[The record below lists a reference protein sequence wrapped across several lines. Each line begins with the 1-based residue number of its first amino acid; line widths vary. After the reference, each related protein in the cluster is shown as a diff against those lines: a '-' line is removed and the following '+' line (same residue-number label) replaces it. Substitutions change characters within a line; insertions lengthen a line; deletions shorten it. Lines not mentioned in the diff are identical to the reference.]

1 MNEPV
6 SEADI
11 RRRIGGGLGDRAF
24 SHTLAFVREMSVTG
38 TAGEREFSRFLARY
52 LRDLPFLA
60 DGSAE
65 ILSEPVPGP
74 PEGRECVAALVRG
87 QGRRT
92 IVLCGHFDV
101 VGIADYGDL
110 QPLAGD
116 PFALAPALIARL
128 AESGDD
134 PRALA
139 DLRSGDY
146 VPGRGLLDMKAGLG
160 AGLAVLEAIAASQER
175 VGNLLFLA
183 VPDEE
188 NQSAGMRAAGP
199 LLARLA
205 REHDLDLTLAINLDA
220 LQDDRSVGLGCV
232 GKHLVTTYVIGHE
245 AHACYPFNGLSA
257 AYLASAIVQEME
269 YEPDLAEGEP
279 GAMSAPPVALIQRDL
294 REGYDV
300 TTPAR
305 AWCAFNVI
313 TRRRS
318 GREVLDRS
326 AEIVRRA
333 LARAL
338 ALRRERAER
347 AGAQGGMSFD
357 DAPIVTFEAV
367 EARASATPAYAADRA
382 TLAAQLTARAD
393 LTMPERARL
402 MTELAVEAARITG
415 PCVVLGF
422 GGLSY
427 PPVPPLRMQANPAL
441 EETVR
446 QAVANAAAR
455 TGVEIAV
462 RDQLAVI
469 TDMSFPGAYH
479 RNEDRDATRDNP
491 LWRGILDWD
500 IENYPRV
507 PIVNIGPSGRD
518 YHRFVERAETA
529 YSFAVL
535 PEIVDEVARAVLG
548 REF

>member
-1 MNEPV
+1 MNERIG
-6 SEADI
+6 EEDI
-11 RRRIGGGLGDRAF
+11 RLRIDGGLGDRALA
-24 SHTLAFVREMSVTG
+24 HTLAFVRELSVTG
-38 TAGEREFSRFLARY
+38 TRGEQDFSRFLAQY
-52 LRDLPFLA
+52 LRALPSLA
-60 DGSAE
+60 DRSAE
-65 ILSEPVPGP
+65 ILREPVPGP
-74 PEGRECVAALVRG
+74 PEGRECVTALVKG
-87 QGRRT
+87 EGRRT

-116 PFALAPALIARL
+116 PFALVPALIAPL
-128 AESGDD
+128 AETGED

-146 VPGRGLLDMKAGLG
+146 LPGRGLLDMKAGLG
-160 AGLAVLEAIAASQER
+160 AGLAVIEAFAASEER
-175 VGNLLFLA
+175 IGNLLFLA

-188 NQSAGMRAAGP
+188 NQSAGMRIAGP
-199 LLARLA
+199 LLARIA
-205 REHDLDLTLAINLDA
+205 QEHDLELTLAINLDA

-279 GAMSAPPVALIQRDL
+279 GEMTAPPVALLQSDL
-294 REGYDV
+294 RDGYDV

-305 AWCAFNVI
+305 SWCAFNVI

-326 AEIVRRA
+326 AEVVRRA
-333 LARAL
+333 IARAL
-338 ALRRERAER
+338 ALRRERRER
-347 AGAQGGMSFD
+347 AGAHGSVSFED
-357 DAPIVTFEAV
+357 VPILTFEEVDAQ
-367 EARASATPAYAADRA
+367 ASASPTYAEAKA
-382 TLAAQLTARAD
+382 ALAAQLIGRTE
-393 LTMPERARL
+393 LTMPERGRR
-402 MTELAVEAARITG
+402 MTELAIDAARLTG

-427 PPVPPLRMQANPAL
+427 PPVPPLRTQANPAL

-446 QAVANAAAR
+446 QAIASAAAR
-455 TGVEIAV
+455 AGVEIAV

-479 RNEDRDATRDNP
+479 RDEDRDATRDNP
-491 LWRGILDWD
+491 LWPDMVAWD
-500 IENYPRV
+500 IERYPRV
-507 PIVNIGPSGRD
+507 PIVNIGPFGRD
-518 YHRFVERAETA
+518 YHRFVERAEKT
-529 YSFAVL
+529 YSFVTL
-535 PEIVDEVARAVLG
+535 PGIIDAVARAVIA
-548 REF
+548 R

>member
-1 MNEPV
+1 MDD
-6 SEADI
+6 SISADVI
-11 RRRIGGGLGDRAF
+11 RRRIDSALGKSALE
-24 SHTLAFVREMSVTG
+24 HTLALVGHMSVTG
-38 TAGEREFSRFLARY
+38 TVGEQTFSRFLAGHLQALPAFTRSP
-52 LRDLPFLA
+52 DLVAL
-60 DGSAE
+60 
-65 ILSEPVPGP
+65 EPVPGP

-87 QGRRT
+87 RGRRT
-92 IVLCGHFDV
+92 VVLCGHYDV

-110 QPLAGD
+110 QPLAGK
-116 PFALAPALIARL
+116 PFALASALIARL
-128 AESGDD
+128 ADTGED

-146 VPGRGLLDMKAGLG
+146 LPGRGILDMKAGLG
-160 AGLAVLEAIAASQER
+160 AGLAVLDAFAASEER

-199 LLARLA
+199 FLARLA
-205 REHDLDLTLAINLDA
+205 ETHGLDLALAINLDA
-220 LQDDRSVGLGCV
+220 LQDDCSVGLGCV

-257 AYLASAIVQEME
+257 AYLAAAIVQEME
-269 YEPDLAEGEP
+269 YEPDLAEGTP
-279 GAMSAPPVALIQRDL
+279 GDMSAPPVVLVQSDL

-305 AWCAFNVI
+305 SWCAFNVI

-318 GREVLDRS
+318 GREVLDH
-326 AEIVRRA
+326 ATKVVRRA

-338 ALRRERAER
+338 ALRRERQER
-347 AGAQGGMSFD
+347 AGAQGSVSFGEPPVVAYEEVD
-357 DAPIVTFEAV
+357 R
-367 EARASATPAYAADRA
+367 RASATAGYAAA
-382 TLAAQLTARAD
+382 KAALAAQLRAQAD
-393 LTMPERARL
+393 LTMPERARR

-415 PCVVLGF
+415 PCVVMGF

-427 PPVPPLRMQANPAL
+427 PAVPAL
-441 EETVR
+441 RVQADAALEDAVR
-446 QAVANAAAR
+446 EAVAFGAAR
-455 TGVEIAV
+455 TGVEVAV

-479 RNEDRDATRDNP
+479 RQEDIEATHDNP
-491 LWRGILDWD
+491 LWPDILSWD
-500 IENYPRV
+500 IAGYPRL

-518 YHRFVERAETA
+518 YHRFVERAEIG
-529 YSFAVL
+529 YSFTAL
-535 PEIVDEVARAVLG
+535 PEIVDAVARAALV
-548 REF
+548 R